1 MRGCPQVWIH
11 FVVIMKYFSAL
22 ISLLLS
28 RQGYKDVHMTI
39 DILVTSERLQDDPL
53 GRDLIENL
61 KNSGTPLV
69 DYESAL
75 YYDFPIYSD
84 YEGVDHKPDI
94 LILTKNCGILAIK
107 LISSVQS
114 EREATHSLFMM
125 DDSLNQFCSIL
136 IGRLLKSK
144 ILRKNRSQLAMPVTP
159 IIFCDSSEADK
170 IFDNSDSEVVSSVQ
184 ALFELLTTLEDNLID
199 DASFDEARSVIEGAK
214 ALTRSNKRIVENPEK
229 HLAASALANLESE
242 IANFDQKQRT
252 AALITINGPQRIR
265 GLAGSGKTII
275 LAMKA
280 AHLHMTRP
288 NEKILLTFNTKS
300 LKSSI
305 KNLVTKFFRH
315 YKEVDPDWNNIHIIH
330 GWGGASANG
339 AYSDACRRAERIPL
353 TFGAARNSAPAGVDP
368 LEFACQDLM
377 RKEEIEP
384 YFDHVLID
392 EGQDFPAGFYELCFK
407 LTKGGRDSK
416 NIVWAYDDLQNIL
429 NVKMRSPEE
438 LFGMDEDG
446 EARVSLE
453 RAASG
458 LPFNFTNDTVLSK
471 CYRNQREVLLTAH
484 ALGFGIYSHIV
495 QLLESVDHWIDV
507 GYEVASDEY
516 STGSQIEI
524 IRPIGNSPVSLQ
536 GEGLPPLIETF
547 LAGSLEEEVEWVAS
561 SIQFF
566 LSQGLNP
573 EDIIVVALDDRHM
586 KVYFKALSA
595 SLASMGIST
604 NNIHADPYSDPPF
617 SIPQKITLSTI
628 YRAKGNEA
636 AVVHVLGIDA
646 TALRLRGERN
656 KIFTAFTRTKAWL
669 RVSGMGGST
678 AKVIEEMRQAE
689 SNFPALRFV
698 MPDLSRLD
706 TIQRDLSL
714 RAIKAKQIKTEY
726 LERLAL
732 EGLTEE
738 DVAEWGSDGE

>member
-1 MRGCPQVWIH
+1 M
-11 FVVIMKYFSAL
+11 S
-22 ISLLLS
+22 
-28 RQGYKDVHMTI
+28 I
-39 DILVTSERLQDDPL
+39 DILVTSERFQDDPL
-53 GRDLIENL
+53 GRDLIESL
-61 KNSGTPLV
+61 KISETPIASF
-69 DYESAL
+69 ESAL
-75 YYDFPIYSD
+75 YYDFPVYSD
-84 YEGVDHKPDI
+84 YEGIDHKPDI
-94 LILTKNCGILAIK
+94 LILSRNCGILAIK

-114 EREATHSLFMM
+114 EREATQNLIGM
-125 DDSLNQFCSIL
+125 DESLNQFCSIL

-144 ILRKNRSQLAMPVTP
+144 ALRKNRSQLSMPVTP
-159 IIFCDSSEADK
+159 IIFCDNSKADR
-170 IFDNSDSEVVSSVQ
+170 IFDDSDSEVISSVQ
-184 ALFELLTTLEDNLID
+184 ALFELLDTLEQDPID

-229 HLAASALANLESE
+229 HLAANALANLESE

-265 GLAGSGKTII
+265 GLAGSGKTVI

-288 NEKILLTFNTKS
+288 NDKILLTFNTKS

-315 YKEVDPDWNNIHIIH
+315 YKEVDPDWRNIHIIH
-330 GWGGASANG
+330 GWGGTSANG
-339 AYSDACRRAERIPL
+339 TYSDACRRAERIPL
-353 TFGAARNSAPAGVDP
+353 TYGAARNAAPAGMEP
-368 LEFACQDLM
+368 LEFACQELM
-377 RKEEIEP
+377 KKNSIES
-384 YFDHVLID
+384 YYDHVLID
-392 EGQDFPAGFYELCFK
+392 EGQDFPAAFYELCYK
-407 LTKGGRDSK
+407 LTKGGRDNK

-438 LFGMDEDG
+438 LFGIDDDG
-446 EARVSLE
+446 EARISLE
-453 RAASG
+453 RAAAG
-458 LPFNFTNDTVLSK
+458 LSFNFTNDTVLSK
-471 CYRNQREVLLTAH
+471 CYRNQREVLVTAH
-484 ALGFGIYSHIV
+484 ALGFGIYSNIV
-495 QLLESVDHWIDV
+495 QLLESVDHWKDV
-507 GYEVASDEY
+507 GYEVTSENY
-516 STGSQIEI
+516 STGSNIEI
-524 IRPIGNSPVSLQ
+524 IRPTANSPVSLQ
-536 GEGLPPLIETF
+536 GDGLPPLIESY
-547 LAGSLEEEVEWVAS
+547 LAGSFDDEVEWVAD
-561 SIQFF
+561 SIQSF

-586 KVYFKALSA
+586 KGYFKALSA
-595 SLASMGIST
+595 LLAHKGVST

-617 SIPQKITLSTI
+617 TIPQKVTLSTI

-646 TALRLRGERN
+646 TSLRLRGERN

-678 AKVIEEMRQAE
+678 AKVINEMKQAE
-689 SNFPALRFV
+689 CNFPALRFV

-706 TIQRDLSL
+706 TIQRGLSL

-726 LERLAL
+726 LEKLAR

-738 DVAEWGSDGE
+738 DVAKWDNENE

>member
-1 MRGCPQVWIH
+1 
-11 FVVIMKYFSAL
+11 
-22 ISLLLS
+22 
-28 RQGYKDVHMTI
+28 MTI
-39 DILVTSERLQDDPL
+39 DILVTSERLQEDPL

-61 KNSGTPLV
+61 KATKSPIDNFN
-69 DYESAL
+69 SAL

-114 EREATHSLFMM
+114 ERESTQSLFAM
-125 DDSLNQFCSIL
+125 DESLNQFCSIL

-144 ILRKNRSQLAMPVTP
+144 SLRKNRSQLALSVTP
-159 IIFCDSSEADK
+159 IIFCDNADAER
-170 IFDNSDSEVVSSVQ
+170 IFDSSDSEIISSMQ
-184 ALFELLTTLEDNLID
+184 ALLELISSLEDEEID
-199 DASFDEARSVIEGAK
+199 DNSFDEARSVIEGAK
-214 ALTRSNKRIVENPEK
+214 ALTRSNKRIVENPEE
-229 HLAASALANLESE
+229 HLAASALADLESE
-242 IANFDQKQRT
+242 IANFDQKQRA

-265 GLAGSGKTII
+265 GLAGSGKTVI

-288 NEKILLTFNTKS
+288 NDKILVTFNTKS

-330 GWGGASANG
+330 GWGGSSAHG
-339 AYSDACRRAERIPL
+339 TYSDACRRAGRTPL
-353 TFGAARNSAPAGVDP
+353 TYGSARSAAPAGSDP
-368 LEFACQDLM
+368 LEFACKDLM
-377 RKEEIEP
+377 QKDFIEP
-384 YFDHVLID
+384 FFDHVLID

-407 LTKGGRDSK
+407 LTKGSRDKK

-438 LFGMDEDG
+438 LFGLDEDG

-453 RAASG
+453 RAATG

-471 CYRNQREVLLTAH
+471 CYRNQREILVTAH

-495 QLLESVDHWIDV
+495 QLLESIDHWKDV
-507 GYEVASDEY
+507 GYDVTSKDY
-516 STGSQIEI
+516 STGSDIEI
-524 IRPIGNSPVSLQ
+524 VRPKENSPVSLQ
-536 GEGLPPLIETF
+536 GNGLPPLIEHYFAQTF
-547 LAGSLEEEVEWVAS
+547 DEEVSWVAK
-561 SIQFF
+561 SIKSF
-566 LSQGLNP
+566 LDQGLNP

-586 KVYFKALSA
+586 KSYFKALSA
-595 SLASMGIST
+595 NLADMGIST

-617 SIPQKITLSTI
+617 SIPQKVTLSTI

-636 AVVHVLGIDA
+636 AVVHVIGIDA
-646 TALRLRGERN
+646 TVLKLRGERN

-678 AKVIEEMRQAE
+678 AKIIEEMEKAE
-689 SNFPALRFV
+689 ENFPALRFV

-714 RAIKAKQIKTEY
+714 RAIKAKKIRIEY
-726 LERLAL
+726 LEKLAR
-732 EGLTEE
+732 EGLSED
-738 DVAEWGSDGE
+738 DVADWDNKNE

>member
-1 MRGCPQVWIH
+1 
-11 FVVIMKYFSAL
+11 
-22 ISLLLS
+22 
-28 RQGYKDVHMTI
+28 MTI

-53 GRDLIENL
+53 GRDLIESL

-114 EREATHSLFMM
+114 EREATQSLFMM

-159 IIFCDSSEADK
+159 IIFCDSSEADR
-170 IFDNSDSEVVSSVQ
+170 IFDNSDSEVISSVQ
-184 ALFELLTTLEDNLID
+184 ALFELLTTLEENLID

-315 YKEVDPDWNNIHIIH
+315 YKEVDPDWKNIHIIH

-353 TFGAARNSAPAGVDP
+353 TFGAARNLAPAGVDP

-377 RKEEIEP
+377 RKEDIEP
-384 YFDHVLID
+384 FFDHVLID

-438 LFGMDEDG
+438 LFGIDEDG

-536 GEGLPPLIETF
+536 GEGLPPLIESF
-547 LAGSLEEEVEWVAS
+547 LAESLEEEVEWVAS

-617 SIPQKITLSTI
+617 SIPEKITLSTI

-726 LERLAL
+726 LEKLAL